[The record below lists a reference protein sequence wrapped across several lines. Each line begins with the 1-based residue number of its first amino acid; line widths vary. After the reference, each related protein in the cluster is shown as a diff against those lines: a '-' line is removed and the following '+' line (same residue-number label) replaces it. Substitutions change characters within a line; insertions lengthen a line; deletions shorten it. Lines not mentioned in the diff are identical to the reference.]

1 MGAWTYLIQRLEYIL
16 MALDQGKAEHR
27 RPIYAGRPASASP
40 ATGSLGVH
48 NREQAKL
55 VSEALMVPASDLA
68 QPFQRAPGDRA
79 LPGSSAVPVK
89 KKGR

>member
-16 MALDQGKAEHR
+16 MALDQAKTQHR
-27 RPIYAGRPASASP
+27 SPIYVGRPASASP

-48 NREQAKL
+48 NKEQANL
-55 VSEALMVPASDLA
+55 VSEALTVPATDLE

-79 LPGSSAVPVK
+79 LSAREK
-89 KKGR
+89 